1 MTTELQ
7 KGGNCALP
15 GTSGSVFIKH
25 PTSAALDIN
34 LTAFLLDATGKVK
47 NDDGMVFFNQPS
59 DPANIA
65 QFKAPLHE
73 QDLTIHRIDFSL
85 KASSTEI
92 SKIAI
97 TLTEEK
103 GVGFAGLNLVA
114 EVHCE
119 GTVTKLIPQEF
130 SGEKGITVA
139 EIYNR
144 NEQTKVRSVWQ
155 GFSTGLA
162 GLCDLYG
169 VEVDDEP
176 APEVVP
182 QLTPEV
188 KPEPAPEAQPQTIKK
203 TSSSVSLEKVSGKV
217 DLAKGTKAVIIE
229 KTPEITVS
237 IAWDSSTDYDV
248 YALVYLTSGEQVD
261 VAMFGAK
268 GVPPLQ
274 NYGGGAVKHAGDVGR
289 VKTGF
294 FQRKAQFSKEEIT
307 IRLNDSIKAV
317 VPVAYSAQS
326 NGTGSFYKYKV
337 SMLIDNHSG
346 TEVIIPAENANK
358 NNKIYTCVPGAI
370 VNTPD
375 GVVIKA
381 LEYYSEP
388 GSEKRPSLTMGADG
402 MVEVHM
408 DSGPVNEFK

>member
-1 MTTELQ
+1 MTTELL
-7 KGGNCALP
+7 KGGNCALA
-15 GTSGSVFIKH
+15 GTSGTVFVKH
-25 PTSAALDIN
+25 TTSSALDIN
-34 LTAFLLDATGKVK
+34 LTAFLLDSSGKVK
-47 NDDGMVFFNQPS
+47 NDDGMVFFNQPC

-65 QFKAPLHE
+65 HFKAPVQE
-73 QDLTIHRIDFSL
+73 QGITVHAIDFSL
-85 KASSTEI
+85 KAASTDI

-97 TLTEEK
+97 TLTEDK
-103 GVGFAGLNLVA
+103 GIGFAGLDLTA

-119 GTVTKLIPQEF
+119 GTVTLLVPQDF
-130 SGEKGITVA
+130 TSEKGITVA

-162 GLCDLYG
+162 GLCELYG

-176 APEVVP
+176 EP
-182 QLTPEV
+182 QSEPQPQ
-188 KPEPAPEAQPQTIKK
+188 PEPQPKPVEK
-203 TSSSVSLEKVSGKV
+203 VSSISLEKVSGRV

-237 IAWDSSTDYDV
+237 IAWSSNTDYDV
-248 YALVYLTSGEQVD
+248 YALVYLASGEQVD
-261 VAMFGAK
+261 IAMFGAK

-274 NYGGGAVKHAGDVGR
+274 NYGNGAVKHSGDVGR

-294 FQRKAQFSKEEIT
+294 FQRKEQFSKEQIS

-326 NGTGSFYKYKV
+326 NGTGSFHKYKV

-346 TEVIIPAENANK
+346 TEVIVPAENANK
-358 NNKIYTCVPGAI
+358 DNKIYTCVPGVI

-375 GVVIKA
+375 GVVIQA

-388 GSEKRPSLTMGADG
+388 GSERRPSLKMRPDG
-402 MVEVHM
+402 MVDVLM
-408 DSGPVNEFK
+408 DQGPVNEFK